1 MTLKKRLLALC
12 MAVVMVFSLCSI
24 SAFAAAPTDDKQPV
38 VIGRYDAPLS
48 ECLEPGMAMQVGIA
62 NVRVNSYATYDK
74 NDGVQVHVELY
85 VPWYSSPKPE
95 FTGMT
100 GNVKLTMNG
109 QSTSKYFS
117 EVATGDETISTD
129 VDTGRKAS
137 SGTSG
142 TVFVSG
148 TAVALNAFGKR
159 WPVLHF
165 LRHHD
170 SVIKALDNGDK
181 SHDSLEPKEKNRGF
195 VRLNYGASQMNKKLE
210 FLAVWRLPL

>member
-1 MTLKKRLLALC
+1 MLT
-12 MAVVMVFSLCSI
+12 
-24 SAFAAAPTDDKQPV
+24 
-38 VIGRYDAPLS
+38 
-48 ECLEPGMAMQVGIA
+48 
-62 NVRVNSYATYDK
+62 YATYDK

-148 TAVALNAFGKR
+148 TAVALNA
-159 WPVLHF
+159 L
-165 LRHHD
+165 
-170 SVIKALDNGDK
+170 ANGGQFSISYDITI
-181 SHDSLEPKEKNRGF
+181 P
-195 VRLNYGASQMNKKLE
+195 
-210 FLAVWRLPL
+210 